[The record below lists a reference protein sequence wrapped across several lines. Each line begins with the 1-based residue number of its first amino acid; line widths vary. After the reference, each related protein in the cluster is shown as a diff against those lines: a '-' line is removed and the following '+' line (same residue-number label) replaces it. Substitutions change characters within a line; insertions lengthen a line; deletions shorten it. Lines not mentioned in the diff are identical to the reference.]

1 MFHLIASAIFFY
13 VALRLVVPLP
23 LGRKA
28 KLAAVL
34 ALLLV
39 AEQHFFMRYFLGGM
53 AAPGLPFGALL
64 IQGWLYGAFILL
76 ALFLLA
82 MDTVA
87 LFFALARRIGLPL
100 RLPFSQAK
108 RASLLLV
115 LALCL
120 AAYGEWQAIREPETR
135 SVEVVLDRLPP
146 ALDGLSLVQITDPHA
161 SALLRGPRLRA
172 IVDRT
177 LAMQPDLVLLTGD
190 LVDGKPSDRAGDVA
204 PLKDLRARFGVF
216 ACPGNHEYY
225 SDYDAWMRAF
235 ADMGI
240 VELTNSHRVLS
251 VRGQPL
257 VIAGLTDPAA
267 SRFGL
272 PEPDIRAAL
281 AGIPPDVP
289 IILMAH
295 QPRAAPENALAG
307 VDLQLSGHTHGGQI
321 VWLRPLIGRFNAGFI
336 SGWYSLDKGNGRG
349 EMKMYVSN
357 GAGLWAGF
365 PIRLGVPAEI
375 TRIVLRSPEKQ

>member
-1 MFHLIASAIFFY
+1 MFHLIASVICFY
-13 VALRLVVPLP
+13 VILRLVVPLP
-23 LGRKA
+23 LGRMA

-82 MDTVA
+82 MDAVA
-87 LFFALARRIGLPL
+87 LVFALVRRVGLPL

-108 RASLLLV
+108 RAGLLLV

-135 SVEVVLDRLPP
+135 SVEVTLDRLPP
-146 ALDGLSLVQITDPHA
+146 ALDGFSLIQITDPHA

-172 IVDRT
+172 IVDKT
-177 LAMQPDLVLLTGD
+177 LALQPDLVLLTGD
-190 LVDGKPSDRAGDVA
+190 LVDGKPADRAGDVA

-240 VELTNSHRVLS
+240 AELTNSHVVLS

-257 VIAGLTDPAA
+257 VIAGVTDPAA

-281 AGIPPDVP
+281 AGAPPDAP

-295 QPRAAPENALAG
+295 QPRTAPDSALAG

-321 VWLRPLIGRFNAGFI
+321 LWLRPLIRRFNGGFI
-336 SGWYSLDKGNGRG
+336 SGWYGLDKGNGRG

-375 TRIVLRSPEKQ
+375 TRIVLRSPEKR

>member
-1 MFHLIASAIFFY
+1 MFHLFASAIFFY
-13 VALRLVVPLP
+13 VALRLVVPQP
-23 LGRKA
+23 LGRAA
-28 KLAAVL
+28 KLAAILV
-34 ALLLV
+34 LLLV

-82 MDTVA
+82 MDAVA
-87 LFFALARRIGLPL
+87 LVFTLARRLGLPL

-135 SVEVVLDRLPP
+135 NVEVVLDRLPP

-161 SALLRGPRLRA
+161 SALLRGPCLRA
-172 IVDRT
+172 IVDKT

-190 LVDGKPSDRAGDVA
+190 LVDGAPALRADDVA

-240 VELTNSHRVLS
+240 VELTNSHVVLS
-251 VRGQPL
+251 VGGQPL

-272 PEPDIRAAL
+272 PEPDIQAAL
-281 AGIPPDVP
+281 AGAPPGAP

-295 QPRAAPENALAG
+295 QPRTAPDNALAG

-321 VWLRPLIGRFNAGFI
+321 LWLRPLVERFNGGFI
-336 SGWYSLDKGNGRG
+336 SGWYNLDKGKGRG

-375 TRIVLRSPEKQ
+375 TRIVLRSPEKP